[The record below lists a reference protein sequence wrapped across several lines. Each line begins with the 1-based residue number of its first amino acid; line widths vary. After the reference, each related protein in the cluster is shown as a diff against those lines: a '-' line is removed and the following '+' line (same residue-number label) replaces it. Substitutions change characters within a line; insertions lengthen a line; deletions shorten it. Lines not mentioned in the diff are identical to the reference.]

1 MVLWHIIVIIVEL
14 TASIVNSERFC
25 LWVPLKLI
33 IYFVSIINKAQ
44 IVDITAYDSSHN
56 IFKIAI
62 TKESTEI
69 GTTVTVTEQ
78 HFFNGFTG
86 GREGGREGK
95 TTLQNSKFKNDHSLF
110 LLLNYHTILLRLSWK
125 DISNVFWQLHPRP
138 YMKYKQAT
146 Y

>member
-1 MVLWHIIVIIVEL
+1 M
-14 TASIVNSERFC
+14 
-25 LWVPLKLI
+25 KLI

-86 GREGGREGK
+86 GREGRDK
-95 TTLQNSKFKNDHSLF
+95 KRPCKIANS
-110 LLLNYHTILLRLSWK
+110 R
-125 DISNVFWQLHPRP
+125 
-138 YMKYKQAT
+138 QALPFFRVPEKR
-146 Y
+146 